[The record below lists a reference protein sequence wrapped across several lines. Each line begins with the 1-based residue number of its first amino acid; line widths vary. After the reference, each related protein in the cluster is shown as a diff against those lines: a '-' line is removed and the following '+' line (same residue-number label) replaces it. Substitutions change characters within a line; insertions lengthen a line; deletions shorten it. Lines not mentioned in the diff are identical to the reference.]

1 MLSIRKHFSLHAR
14 KCFLLQVDFQDFRSV
29 KEWRS
34 PAVNSKSTVLHTLI
48 DDKWKDTVTLAHRAL
63 KLWGETSVVPVSTTG
78 LLEEDEIL
86 SGDDV
91 PPPPPNS
98 PPNETQQVHLCL
110 YHRPCKIVY
119 SNVLRSITDVFVFHS
134 SQSSGKERV
143 DRLVNVFADAMNEVK
158 RIASERD
165 SSVEDAA
172 ALESSV
178 RELSANKIVL
188 ETKLYDTEQRE
199 NGLQTRLTGLERD
212 VETLQ
217 DNLRAAEASSRER
230 STIIDRLRNL
240 IDPLRRAVT
249 EMGM

>member
-1 MLSIRKHFSLHAR
+1 M
-14 KCFLLQVDFQDFRSV
+14 
-29 KEWRS
+29 
-34 PAVNSKSTVLHTLI
+34 P
-48 DDKWKDTVTLAHRAL
+48 
-63 KLWGETSVVPVSTTG
+63 
-78 LLEEDEIL
+78 
-86 SGDDV
+86 
-91 PPPPPNS
+91 
-98 PPNETQQVHLCL
+98 

-119 SNVLRSITDVFVFHS
+119 SNVLRSMTDVFVFHS

-240 IDPLRRAVT
+240 IEPLRKAVT